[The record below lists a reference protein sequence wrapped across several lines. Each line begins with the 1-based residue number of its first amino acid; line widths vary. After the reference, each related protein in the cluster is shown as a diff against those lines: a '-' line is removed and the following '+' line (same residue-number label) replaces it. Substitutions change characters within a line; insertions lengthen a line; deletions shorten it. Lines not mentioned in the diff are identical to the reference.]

1 MHTSARENHQS
12 AHPAALR
19 PKSDF
24 TGLEEIVHL
33 AVAGEGPYLVTHTTV
48 TERFAVDKSAGM
60 AGRRRILEQ
69 AWQGTVAATRLLGVE
84 PREIGFT
91 LNVAQ
96 AMNMVARTAASAGPG
111 NVVMC
116 SWEYPSLLYPWA
128 RLNDIELRLVH
139 RDDCLDAL
147 PGIQAA
153 VDDSTKAIV
162 VSHVS
167 YFTCERVDL
176 IRYREVADRVGA
188 VLVVDASHSLG
199 VLPVEARLADFLF
212 SCCYKWL
219 LGVHGAALAF
229 CNRERQPDWQPAE
242 AGSTSVEWQDSRY
255 RSGDITL
262 VDDGRLF
269 ELGNPAL
276 LSMCFLGNALD
287 YLHSVEAAAIG
298 RHVLT
303 LGEMLGTGLRDLG
316 LAVLTPQEES
326 RRGPSIVFAV
336 DDEKYW
342 HDGLTDAG
350 ILAWVSEQ
358 RVRLSPFLY
367 TDWHDI
373 QAALDVIGRLAKT
386 KGRRSQDMPPQ

>member
-1 MHTSARENHQS
+1 M
-12 AHPAALR
+12 
-19 PKSDF
+19 
-24 TGLEEIVHL
+24 HL

-167 YFTCERVDL
+167 YFT
-176 IRYREVADRVGA
+176 
-188 VLVVDASHSLG
+188 
-199 VLPVEARLADFLF
+199 
-212 SCCYKWL
+212 W
-219 LGVHGAALAF
+219 
-229 CNRERQPDWQPAE
+229 
-242 AGSTSVEWQDSRY
+242 
-255 RSGDITL
+255 
-262 VDDGRLF
+262 
-269 ELGNPAL
+269 
-276 LSMCFLGNALD
+276 
-287 YLHSVEAAAIG
+287 
-298 RHVLT
+298 
-303 LGEMLGTGLRDLG
+303 
-316 LAVLTPQEES
+316 
-326 RRGPSIVFAV
+326 
-336 DDEKYW
+336 
-342 HDGLTDAG
+342 
-350 ILAWVSEQ
+350 
-358 RVRLSPFLY
+358 
-367 TDWHDI
+367 
-373 QAALDVIGRLAKT
+373 
-386 KGRRSQDMPPQ
+386 